1 MGTGALGDGFLAQ
14 KSPPARS
21 KSENQ
26 AEGGA
31 AECGG
36 RRRKPTAARDGE
48 SHREAFCGQPPSSLL
63 LLILL
68 TVNPHPPKA
77 KAVKG
82 PAGPASPMLSVDVK
96 GLPQRPGLASLGSAR
111 GVWPR
116 ALGLPPPASPGLSA
130 LGPDAQGV
138 WEALPG
144 HLETPSLGFSQMLS
158 DPSAQHE
165 QVHDAGGSFLLGF
178 PLLRQ
183 RLV

>member
-1 MGTGALGDGFLAQ
+1 MRR
-14 KSPPARS
+14 PPKETHRR
-21 KSENQ
+21 Q
-26 AEGGA
+26 
-31 AECGG
+31 G
-36 RRRKPTAARDGE
+36 RRVPQGGLLRSASLFASPLDATN
-48 SHREAFCGQPPSSLL
+48 REPP
-63 LLILL
+63 
-68 TVNPHPPKA
+68 PPKA

-82 PAGPASPMLSVDVK
+82 PAGPASPTLSVDVK

-144 HLETPSLGFSQMLS
+144 QLETPSLGFSQMLS